1 MIRILALLLSL
12 SFTAP
17 AHAAPIDNKDGFWS
31 EWNDATFARAAREK
45 KFVIMSLQAWWCRWC
60 HVMYRETWA
69 NPEVRGILKDKFIP
83 VYVDQDSRP
92 DISQRYERWGWPATI
107 IFAPDGT
114 EIVKLRGF
122 YSPQFFNPI
131 LTATIED
138 PSPVNYPDA
147 GGAERERTLATGL
160 TDPQRQE
167 ILAFI
172 DQAWDEQNG
181 GWSKSKFVDGQ
192 MLIWALQRAR
202 QGDKTNEAR
211 IRKVLTLMA
220 STMVDKATGA
230 MNQVN
235 LKPDW
240 SEPARE
246 FPMFAQEAGLVA
258 YARAW
263 TMFGD
268 PAYRQAADLI
278 YGFLKKSMAA
288 PGGGFYA
295 SFGMSEGEPG
305 VDKRQYARETAQA
318 MAGLLAYYDATGA
331 TEARELAI
339 GAARWALIN
348 RP

>member
-1 MIRILALLLSL
+1 M
-12 SFTAP
+12 
-17 AHAAPIDNKDGFWS
+17 N
-31 EWNDATFARAAREK
+31 
-45 KFVIMSLQAWWCRWC
+45 
-60 HVMYRETWA
+60 RETWA
-69 NPEVRGILKDKFIP
+69 DAEVRGILKDKFIP

-138 PSPVNYPDA
+138 PSPVVYPDA

-160 TDPQRQE
+160 TDAQRQE

-202 QGDKTNEAR
+202 QGDAKNEAR

-220 STMVDKATGA
+220 DDHGR
-230 MNQVN
+230 QGHGCH
-235 LKPDW
+235 
-240 SEPARE
+240 EPGQ
-246 FPMFAQEAGLVA
+246 PEAGLVGA
-258 YARAW
+258 GARVSDVRA
-263 TMFGD
+263 
-268 PAYRQAADLI
+268 
-278 YGFLKKSMAA
+278 
-288 PGGGFYA
+288 GGRA
-295 SFGMSEGEPG
+295 C
-305 VDKRQYARETAQA
+305 RLC
-318 MAGLLAYYDATGA
+318 AGLDHVRRSHLPAGRGSHLRLPQEHHGRARRRLLCLATA
-331 TEARELAI
+331 
-339 GAARWALIN
+339 
-348 RP
+348 